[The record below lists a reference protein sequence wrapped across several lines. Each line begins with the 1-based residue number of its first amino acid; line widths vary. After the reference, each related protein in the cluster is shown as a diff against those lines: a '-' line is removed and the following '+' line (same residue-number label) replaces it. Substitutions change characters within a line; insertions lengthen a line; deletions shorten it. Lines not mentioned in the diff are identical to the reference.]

1 LKKTLAALPD
11 GHSNN
16 SMQMLPAGL
25 TPATQK
31 GIGMTQAEKTGNLTD
46 ISGLR
51 LAELMSPQVLTVYE
65 GWSIKRLAG
74 FFVKHNIS
82 GAPVVAS
89 DDSLVGVVS
98 EADVIRFESKS
109 PSDAEI
115 RKMAHFYHG
124 PNAPGLTQADIQR
137 LKQRAIE
144 TCTVNSIMTSQVHSL
159 DMETSA
165 AAACRF
171 MVEQDIRRLFATS
184 EGRVVGV
191 VTAMDFLRRMAL

>member
-1 LKKTLAALPD
+1 MAQIDK
-11 GHSNN
+11 
-16 SMQMLPAGL
+16 
-25 TPATQK
+25 
-31 GIGMTQAEKTGNLTD
+31 IGNLTD

-51 LAELMSPQVLTVYE
+51 LAELMSPHVLTVYE

-89 DDSLVGVVS
+89 DDSLVGVVT

-115 RKMAHFYHG
+115 RKIAHFYHG
-124 PNAPGLTQADIQR
+124 PNSQGLTQADIQR

-144 TCTVNSIMTSQVHSL
+144 TCTVNSIMTPQVHSL
-159 DMETSA
+159 DMDASA
-165 AAACRF
+165 AEACRF
-171 MVEQDIRRLFATS
+171 MVEQDIRRLFVTS
-184 EGRVVGV
+184 GERVVGV
-191 VTAMDFLRRMAL
+191 VTAMDFLRRMAI